1 LPESPCNKYLI
12 SAHRQSSLSRFPRRP
27 VGQFGGVQKTDVCC
41 TGLDIQLRRSIQSL
55 AMSLKCSL
63 FSVSYGPLGA
73 HLLNGAAAPL
83 AAVDGFDG
91 TPSRT
96 IPRSVLRRDRP
107 FNRLSARP
115 QVQRLQ
121 QSRLVISPCSSDF
134 IRRTLCATNQCFLH
148 TASPVFRCCAV
159 VPPENLDV
167 CRKQKFSAQAPADLR
182 PLRAANDTGRF
193 YAHPLLLL

>member
-27 VGQFGGVQKTDVCC
+27 VGQFGGGQKTDVCC
-41 TGLDIQLRRSIQSL
+41 TGFDIQLRRSIQSL

-121 QSRLVISPCSSDF
+121 QSRLVIPPLF
-134 IRRTLCATNQCFLH
+134 FRLH
-148 TASPVFRCCAV
+148 QTDTVCNKPVF
-159 VPPENLDV
+159 
-167 CRKQKFSAQAPADLR
+167 SAHRQSSL
-182 PLRAANDTGRF
+182 
-193 YAHPLLLL
+193 PLLRGGPAGKPGRVQKTEVFGTGASRSATTARRE